1 MACLLLAASLG
12 AAAFEGGG
20 VHPNQWAWSALAISL
35 AAGIALF
42 RPSGTRAP
50 KSKWLSGALAALLG
64 WVTFQLAPLP
74 PSLIQ
79 SVSPEHWNALVTARQ
94 LADHRPEKWA
104 ALSLAPAATWQRLLA
119 VLPAAATFLAAREM
133 AWWWRDRPWVAIAP
147 VIGVAWLESVLG
159 LVQFYLMRT
168 AGYGGSVSGT
178 YANRDHFAG
187 LLEMAFPL
195 ALLWALAVW
204 RGGDSNSRQKIRPA
218 LGSALLFAVAA
229 CLLLGVVV
237 SLSRMG
243 FLSVLAAIALA
254 ALVIS
259 LRHFRYPRNP
269 RPAWQWA
276 AVLTVPLVIAVFL
289 PTRELVLRFAD
300 LTATEEISRDD
311 RIGIWKDT
319 TKVIADYVWTGTG
332 LGAYERGLYRHK
344 IVAPTRTVDFAHNDY
359 LQALAELGIPGAVPA
374 AALAILILSRLVSG
388 VLRRESKNPE
398 WATGLLAA
406 LLAIAVHSLADFNLY
421 IPANALTFAWLSGAA
436 ASLETKG

>member
-1 MACLLLAASLG
+1 
-12 AAAFEGGG
+12 
-20 VHPNQWAWSALAISL
+20 
-35 AAGIALF
+35 
-42 RPSGTRAP
+42 
-50 KSKWLSGALAALLG
+50 
-64 WVTFQLAPLP
+64 
-74 PSLIQ
+74 
-79 SVSPEHWNALVTARQ
+79 
-94 LADHRPEKWA
+94 
-104 ALSLAPAATWQRLLA
+104 
-119 VLPAAATFLAAREM
+119 M